1 MSSSHSLCMF
11 RAQGKGQKKKAVAMS
26 LHEFVGDSAA
36 VQADELPTA
45 PREDA
50 GDGRRCVVLLTV
62 SPLIPTPATLFFPC
76 KRALPTDPSL

>member
-1 MSSSHSLCMF
+1 MHV

-50 GDGRRCVVLLTV
+50 GDGRPV
-62 SPLIPTPATLFFPC
+62 
-76 KRALPTDPSL
+76 

>member
-1 MSSSHSLCMF
+1 MLRLALCSVSDLCTF

-36 VQADELPTA
+36 VKADELPTA

-50 GDGRRCVVLLTV
+50 VDGRHA
-62 SPLIPTPATLFFPC
+62 SIA
-76 KRALPTDPSL
+76 DS